1 MKNNGLK
8 LTDILVTIVISIAF
22 GIVYIAWGSLYY
34 VVKPIGLHID
44 QLLYGMWFI
53 AATVAYLVIRKPG
66 VALLAEIAAASGEF
80 ILGSPWG
87 LTVLLYGVVQGLF
100 AEIVFML
107 FRYKKYNFAVIL
119 LAASASCLGSIIMD
133 IAYGEIGDL
142 AVWNLAL
149 LVVAR
154 FIGSILFAGIFAF
167 YLVKVLEMT
176 GVTNLVRPL
185 SKSDFDSLDQK

>member
-1 MKNNGLK
+1 
-8 LTDILVTIVISIAF
+8 
-22 GIVYIAWGSLYY
+22 
-34 VVKPIGLHID
+34 
-44 QLLYGMWFI
+44 
-53 AATVAYLVIRKPG
+53 
-66 VALLAEIAAASGEF
+66 
-80 ILGSPWG
+80 
-87 LTVLLYGVVQGLF
+87 
-100 AEIVFML
+100 
-107 FRYKKYNFAVIL
+107 
-119 LAASASCLGSIIMD
+119 MD

-149 LVVAR
+149 FVVAR